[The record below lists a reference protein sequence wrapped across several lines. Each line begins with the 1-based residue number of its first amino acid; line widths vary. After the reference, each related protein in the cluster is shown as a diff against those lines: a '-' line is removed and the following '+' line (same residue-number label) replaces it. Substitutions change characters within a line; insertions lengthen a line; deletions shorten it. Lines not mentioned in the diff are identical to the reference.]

1 MKLSDSGKKLLH
13 TPEGLRDIYGEE
25 LEIKRMVTEKI
36 RSEMHL
42 YGYEDIQTP
51 TFEFFDVFSKE
62 IGTTPS
68 RELYKFFDKD
78 GSTLAL
84 RPDFTP
90 SCARCA
96 AKYYMDEKEP
106 IRFCYE
112 GNAYTNTSSL
122 QGKQR
127 ESTQMGVEL
136 IGDDSAFAD
145 AETIALLI
153 NSLQSAGLADFRI
166 SIGNAG
172 YFRGI
177 CENAGIDEET
187 EFSLREFISG
197 KNFFAA
203 EKLLEESGAGRE
215 VSRNLLGI
223 TELIGSQD
231 ALERAE
237 EYADNETSMAAVK
250 RLRDVYE
257 VLGQYGLEKFV
268 SFDLSMLSKYNYYT
282 GIIFKGFTYGVGD
295 VIATGGRYDDLI
307 GRFGKNS
314 PAVGFMIPVDALL
327 EAMRRQKINVEL
339 PEKATVIK
347 YNEEDYKK
355 KLKKAQEL
363 RSEGKSVRMMPE

>member
-1 MKLSDSGKKLLH
+1 
-13 TPEGLRDIYGEE
+13 
-25 LEIKRMVTEKI
+25 
-36 RSEMHL
+36 
-42 YGYEDIQTP
+42 
-51 TFEFFDVFSKE
+51 
-62 IGTTPS
+62 
-68 RELYKFFDKD
+68 
-78 GSTLAL
+78 
-84 RPDFTP
+84 
-90 SCARCA
+90 
-96 AKYYMDEKEP
+96 MDEKEP

-153 NSLQSAGLADFRI
+153 NSLQSTGLSDFRI
-166 SIGNAG
+166 SVGNAG

-203 EKLLEESGAGRE
+203 EKLLEESGAGME

-237 EYADNETSMAAVK
+237 EYADNEMSMAAVK

-327 EAMRRQKINVEL
+327 EAMRRQKIKVEL